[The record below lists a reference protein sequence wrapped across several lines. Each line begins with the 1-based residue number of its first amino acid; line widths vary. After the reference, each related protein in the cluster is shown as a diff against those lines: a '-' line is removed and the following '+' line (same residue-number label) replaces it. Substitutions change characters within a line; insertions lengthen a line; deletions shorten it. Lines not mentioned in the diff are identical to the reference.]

1 MDGFESHE
9 NILVLA
15 ATNRPDVLDSA
26 LLRPGRFDRK
36 ITLELPHKNARDAIL
51 AVHVRKVPLA
61 ADVDLEQ
68 LAARTIGFSGA
79 DLKNLVNEAALTA
92 ARKNLSEVTAHCFE
106 VARDRI
112 VLGEKRDARLS
123 QEEREVVA
131 YHESGHAI
139 MAYYMP
145 KADPLT
151 RVTIIPHGMA
161 LGVTEQTPKEDRY
174 NYSESYLRDR
184 IKVML
189 GGRSAEKIVYGE
201 VTTGA
206 QNDLKEATK
215 LIRRMIGQWG
225 MSEKIGPVSLS
236 IGEEHVFLG
245 REMGSQREY
254 SEKMAELIDAEIQS
268 ELLAM
273 EAATI
278 EFLTDHRDQLE
289 ALAKAVLKKENLSAE
304 EVEKILHEEAARK
317 IA

>member
-1 MDGFESHE
+1 M
-9 NILVLA
+9 
-15 ATNRPDVLDSA
+15 
-26 LLRPGRFDRK
+26 
-36 ITLELPHKNARDAIL
+36 
-51 AVHVRKVPLA
+51 
-61 ADVDLEQ
+61 
-68 LAARTIGFSGA
+68 
-79 DLKNLVNEAALTA
+79 NEAALTA
-92 ARKNLSEVTAHCFE
+92 ARENLKEVTAQCFE

-189 GGRSAEKIVYGE
+189 GGRSAEKIIYRE

-206 QNDLKEATK
+206 QNDLKGSHKTDPPDDRPMGHERKDRPHGSEYWRGARIPGPRDGLAT
-215 LIRRMIGQWG
+215 
-225 MSEKIGPVSLS
+225 
-236 IGEEHVFLG
+236 
-245 REMGSQREY
+245 
-254 SEKMAELIDAEIQS
+254 
-268 ELLAM
+268 
-273 EAATI
+273 
-278 EFLTDHRDQLE
+278 
-289 ALAKAVLKKENLSAE
+289 
-304 EVEKILHEEAARK
+304 
-317 IA
+317 